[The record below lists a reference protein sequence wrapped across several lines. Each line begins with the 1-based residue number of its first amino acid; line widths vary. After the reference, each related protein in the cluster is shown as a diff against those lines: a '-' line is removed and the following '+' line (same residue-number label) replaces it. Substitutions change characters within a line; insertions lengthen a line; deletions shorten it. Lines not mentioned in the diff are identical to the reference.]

1 MKVTG
6 PSGATSTQGSRPA
19 RAAGGFSLPASGAAS
34 GPASAAATSAAS
46 SVAGVSALMAL
57 QGVEDATERRRRA
70 IRRGGGL
77 LDRLDELKLAMLNG
91 QDGAPA
97 LELRT
102 RDRQRKLI
110 SKIEDALRRIE
121 DGSYGYCE
129 DTGEPIGLGRL
140 EARPTATLSVEAQ
153 ERHERR
159 ERVHR
164 DD

>member
-19 RAAGGFSLPASGAAS
+19 RAAGGFSLPAGGAAS

-97 LELRT
+97 LERLARTLREE
-102 RDRQRKLI
+102 RP
-110 SKIEDALRRIE
+110 EDADPGLNSVLDQIDLRAAVE
-121 DGSYGYCE
+121 MAKA
-129 DTGEPIGLGRL
+129 
-140 EARPTATLSVEAQ
+140 EAARARA
-153 ERHERR
+153 
-159 ERVHR
+159 
-164 DD
+164 